1 MSCVCEN
8 CGKPIKC
15 GKQYCEE
22 CLMERFDR
30 VGKNI
35 YLGGRFFEEQD
46 EGKGDNEL

>member
-1 MSCVCEN
+1 MCKCQA
-8 CGKPIKC
+8 CAKPVQDDEK
-15 GKQYCEE
+15 YCFE

-46 EGKGDNEL
+46 EEQEDNEG